1 METKYAVASKP
12 SLLEQIE
19 NINKKLSDGAE
30 GGLEMFAFLKKMKTI
45 PIFSVL
51 NTTEGGKKGGKR
63 KPNSIKNRKEGAKV
77 KQYISWQSED
87 HVVLKYRKNVVK
99 KKILEIKFR

>member
-1 METKYAVASKP
+1 METKYTVASKP

-51 NTTEGGKKGGKR
+51 NTTEGEKKEERENPTLLNTGKK
-63 KPNSIKNRKEGAKV
+63 
-77 KQYISWQSED
+77 
-87 HVVLKYRKNVVK
+87 VLK
-99 KKILEIKFR
+99 